1 MTEIERVLYFK
12 IKLIRIKMDK
22 KLDSDKMK
30 NEEMNELFKKFHSK
44 MLVLMKKQSK
54 LIERAINLVN
64 RKKIKEARDKIKKL

>member
-1 MTEIERVLYFK
+1 
-12 IKLIRIKMDK
+12 MDK

-30 NEEMNELFKKFHSK
+30 NEEMNELFNKFHSK
-44 MLVLMKKQSK
+44 MLVLIEKQSK